1 MPDRLD
7 VPTTDAPTG
16 GDWPAQATDAIVNA
30 VGTVHNNVTE
40 PAYTVARAVVYGVF
54 AAILGTAA
62 LVVTTI
68 LMFDLL
74 DDYLPDAWFG
84 EQHVWASYLIVG
96 TLFCVAALILWSYR
110 EPKTP
115 EG

>member
-1 MPDRLD
+1 MPDRPDLS
-7 VPTTDAPTG
+7 TTEAPTG
-16 GDWPAQATDAIVNA
+16 DWPVKATDAIVNA
-30 VGTVHNNVTE
+30 VDTVHDNVTG
-40 PAYTVARAVVYGVF
+40 PALTVARAVVYGTF

-68 LMFDLL
+68 FLFDLL

-96 TLFCVAALILWSYR
+96 TLFCVAALVLWSYR
-110 EPKTP
+110 ETKTP